1 MNFMVALQVVL
12 DFVCYF
18 CDHNVG
24 VTLKCEG
31 KGLVEEERPVASVN
45 VPCPTCGLVNQLLF
59 EPSGTVRGVAAY
71 RTPHHMLE
79 PSLN

>member
-1 MNFMVALQVVL
+1 MNSMVALQVVL
-12 DFVCYF
+12 DFACYY
-18 CDHNVG
+18 CNHDVG

-59 EPSGTVRGVAAY
+59 EPSGTVRGVAPY
-71 RTPHHMLE
+71 RTPRHLLE

>member
-1 MNFMVALQVVL
+1 MMELQVIL
-12 DFVCYF
+12 DFACCF
-18 CDHNVG
+18 CDHSVG

-31 KGLVEEERPVASVN
+31 KGLIAEERPVATVN

-59 EPSGTVRGVAAY
+59 EPSGTVRGVAPYKAP
-71 RTPHHMLE
+71 RHLLE

>member
-1 MNFMVALQVVL
+1 MTALQVVL
-12 DFVCYF
+12 DFDCCF
-18 CDHNVG
+18 CKHSVG

-31 KGLVEEERPVASVN
+31 KGLLEEEKPVASVN

-59 EPSGTVRGVAAY
+59 EPSGMVRRVAPY
-71 RTPHHMLE
+71 KTPRHLLE

>member
-1 MNFMVALQVVL
+1 MTALQVVL
-12 DFVCYF
+12 DFDCYF
-18 CDHNVG
+18 CNHSVS

-31 KGLVEEERPVASVN
+31 KGLLEEEKPVASVN

-59 EPSGTVRGVAAY
+59 EPSGMVRGVAPY
-71 RTPHHMLE
+71 KTPRHLLE